1 MGELQNQRPVPA
13 IEETQTV
20 TLGTSPAA
28 DGETEAQRGRE
39 SHSASG
45 GADGPL
51 AAPAAS
57 SRHAG
62 LSGMSLNGSV
72 HGVHGVPL
80 TPAQPR
86 VPVAPDLSGDG
97 VLGAK
102 SSAQGSWRRD
112 FDGGGRGKAGECVPG
127 HGAHACGGFVQGA
140 RAPVCR
146 LRVRTDGHDVAVCPC
161 ASTGGQVCHVR
172 QGVPMSAGAPGAPRP
187 DAPGPLIP
195 GTPGWR
201 SLGTP
206 TPARL
211 LAPGP
216 GSPSCAGARA
226 PWARLPSPCS

>member
-1 MGELQNQRPVPA
+1 MWGPDPLGELQNQRPVPA

-45 GADGPL
+45 EADGPL

-62 LSGMSLNGSV
+62 LSGMSLNGSVHGV

-127 HGAHACGGFVQGA
+127 HA
-140 RAPVCR
+140 RAVGLCSERVPLCAGSVCA
-146 LRVRTDGHDVAVCPC
+146 RTDTTWPC
-161 ASTGGQVCHVR
+161 ARV
-172 QGVPMSAGAPGAPRP
+172 
-187 DAPGPLIP
+187 
-195 GTPGWR
+195 
-201 SLGTP
+201 
-206 TPARL
+206 PAR
-211 LAPGP
+211 G
-216 GSPSCAGARA
+216 GGCATCDGV
-226 PWARLPSPCS
+226 CT

>member
-28 DGETEAQRGRE
+28 DGDTEAQRGRE

-51 AAPAAS
+51 AVPAAS

-62 LSGMSLNGSV
+62 LSGMSLNGSVHGV

-127 HGAHACGGFVQGA
+127 HGSTRVRRVCAVSACPCVQAPCAHGRTRRGRV
-140 RAPVCR
+140 PVCQ
-146 LRVRTDGHDVAVCPC
+146 H
-161 ASTGGQVCHVR
+161 GGA
-172 QGVPMSAGAPGAPRP
+172 GVPRATGCAHECGCPAP
-187 DAPGPLIP
+187 PGVCLEP
-195 GTPGWR
+195 
-201 SLGTP
+201 
-206 TPARL
+206 PALTLRD
-211 LAPGP
+211 P
-216 GSPSCAGARA
+216 
-226 PWARLPSPCS
+226 